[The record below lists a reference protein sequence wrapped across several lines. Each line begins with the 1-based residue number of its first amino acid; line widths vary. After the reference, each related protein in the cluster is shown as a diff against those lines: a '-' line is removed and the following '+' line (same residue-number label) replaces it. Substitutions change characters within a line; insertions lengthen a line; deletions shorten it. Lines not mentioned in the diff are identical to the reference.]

1 MSKSP
6 SSLIRLKKST
16 PRITSIGEPN
26 SRATD
31 NYCRKLFTNIYI
43 EKQASNQVK
52 ISPCCIGA
60 SHLLETVGTIDFSN
74 NKTLVRQ
81 RQQSMRN
88 QRVPECGACWQ
99 REDQGFVSQREH
111 DGGKDPFKVELQS
124 IDYNVSPICN
134 ARCII
139 CSSQFSSAWAQEDEK
154 FGTVLRDERK
164 FVRVRTNSVDQD
176 LDLSKVHKIYF
187 NGGEP
192 LLSNDPCRMLHR
204 IKQAKG
210 TLANIAVS
218 LNTNGSIFPDKEI
231 IALWHECSEIQ
242 INFSIDACGKEF
254 DYIRFPLDW
263 SLVVDNMSN
272 IMALNLP
279 RLRVAVATVVGI
291 HNFLEVPVLH
301 DWIESLNK
309 THDISWHLHPALG
322 TFGLNNISDDLK
334 LRVKSTPCMT
344 TKKPLVNSFVDDPR
358 DPQPHQDWLDWLQ
371 ILDQRRGQ
379 DWRTSLP
386 KLAEFMAKKKQTA

>member
-6 SSLIRLKKST
+6 SSLIRLEKSA
-16 PRITSIGEPN
+16 PRITSIGVPN
-26 SRATD
+26 SRISD
-31 NYCRKLFTNIYI
+31 HYCRKLFNNIYI
-43 EKQASNQVK
+43 EKHGVNQVK
-52 ISPCCIGA
+52 ISPCCIGMTNL
-60 SHLLETVGTIDFSN
+60 SQPVDTIDFSK
-74 NKTLVRQ
+74 NKVLVRQ
-81 RQQSMRN
+81 RQQSMHN
-88 QRVPECGACWQ
+88 QRVPECGVCWQ
-99 REDQGFVSQREH
+99 REDQGFISQRERY
-111 DGGKDPFKVELQS
+111 GGKDPFKVELQS

-154 FGTVLRDERK
+154 FGMPPRDGRT
-164 FVRVRTNSVDQD
+164 FSRVRTNSVDQD

-192 LLSNDPCRMLHR
+192 MLSQEPCHMLRR

-210 TLANIAVS
+210 TLSNVKVAM
-218 LNTNGSIFPDKEI
+218 NTNASIFPDTET

-254 DYIRFPLDW
+254 DYIRFPLAW
-263 SLVVDNMSN
+263 SLVVDNICN

-279 RLRVAVATVVGI
+279 RVRFCVGTVVGI

-309 THDISWHLHPALG
+309 THNITWQIHPALG
-322 TFGLNNISDDLK
+322 IFGLNNISDDLK
-334 LRVKSTPCMT
+334 LRVKSTPGLAE
-344 TKKPLVNSFVDDPR
+344 KKPLVNSFVDDPR
-358 DPQPHQDWLDWLQ
+358 DPQPQQDWMQYLQ
-371 ILDQRRGQ
+371 ILDHRRGQ
-379 DWRTSLP
+379 DWRISLP
-386 KLAEFMAKKKQTA
+386 KLAEFMA